1 MEEEMSSHADTI
13 RPLLAAM
20 GTGYAT
26 PEDYDDALA
35 ALDALLA
42 ENQRLRDALD
52 AADWLITNL
61 RILREGGVV
70 RGLDEANAGYKS
82 AREALAGDGE

>member
-1 MEEEMSSHADTI
+1 MSGHADTI

-26 PEDYDDALA
+26 PEDYDAALA

-42 ENQRLRDALD
+42 ENQRLRDRAQRLLAVLD
-52 AADWLITNL
+52 TYG
-61 RILREGGVV
+61 EGNFAEVDD
-70 RGLDEANAGYKS
+70 L
-82 AREALAGDGE
+82 REALDERP

>member
-1 MEEEMSSHADTI
+1 MSSHADTI

-26 PEDYDDALA
+26 PEDYDAALA

-42 ENQRLRDALD
+42 ENQRLREERDNTLALYMDAIRQRDEWKELMHD
-52 AADWLITNL
+52 LTREIT
-61 RILREGGVV
+61 
-70 RGLDEANAGYKS
+70 
-82 AREALAGDGE
+82 REALAGDAE